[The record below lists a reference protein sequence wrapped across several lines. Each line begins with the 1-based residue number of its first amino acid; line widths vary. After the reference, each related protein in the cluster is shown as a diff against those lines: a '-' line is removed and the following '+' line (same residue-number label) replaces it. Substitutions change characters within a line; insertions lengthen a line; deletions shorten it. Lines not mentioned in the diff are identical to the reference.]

1 MEPSGVGNGF
11 IFATDMSLI
20 VNSGRGYVSANK
32 TVASVHG
39 SVVQISCTNQFVQN
53 QGKTMLN
60 SGPSGNPKPRSVPRP
75 SLMNLSVEEE
85 NLAAIPFAVLE
96 RRVGKRVGK
105 IEINGTKTL
114 PDGTKVRV
122 VWQVQGNNEL
132 GLPTEQDLDIFVA
145 LGVLTF
151 RNDFAKT
158 VVFTGREIA
167 RILDIGMVHGKFYKR
182 LKLAMDRFI
191 PLRFR
196 ALTETEQGEE
206 VKWCN
211 VFQEASF
218 SLNRTTGRCTGSVT
232 WTDKLIQSMDSGF
245 FRLLDANRYMELDG
259 ITVKHLY
266 RYLAVAFARTDVVI
280 IDARRLS
287 AEHLGIL
294 NPPKYLSRLM
304 QTLEP
309 AFEQLIRIQ
318 VLGSYQIVSSEDWR
332 IALHR
337 HANYVSERK
346 TLAMHGALLD
356 PETRRNECA
365 DRLQQCGISGKAA
378 AQHCRT
384 ASTAVDFHNL
394 ERCAAV
400 LRAMLD
406 EEVLPHVATSLI
418 RNVLEAGPGSPEGA
432 ETLDWCEIA
441 VHVCR
446 QKKRAGQ
453 ALRNSA
459 GLLVKIVKDPETR
472 SRVVSPE
479 MEKTLRAGFRSQR
492 EMAERQHKEDLER
505 SLILE
510 YERFR
515 VEIAERL
522 FQDTPDAKK
531 AVLRKQKAELLRQ
544 QERFLRI
551 PLEVQ
556 EKEIEN
562 AIIQEIARKEA
573 PPYEKWRLRKQA
585 QQAVLSFA
593 ESEEPSTGVIA

>member
-1 MEPSGVGNGF
+1 M
-11 IFATDMSLI
+11 
-20 VNSGRGYVSANK
+20 RG
-32 TVASVHG
+32 
-39 SVVQISCTNQFVQN
+39 VVQIRGIVS
-53 QGKTMLN
+53 M
-60 SGPSGNPKPRSVPRP
+60 PSGISSKVKPNPKP

-96 RRVGKRVGK
+96 RRVGKKVGK
-105 IEINGTKTL
+105 IEINGNKIL

-158 VVFTGREIA
+158 ITFTGREIA

-196 ALTETEQGEE
+196 ALTESEQHEE

-259 ITVKHLY
+259 ITAKHLY
-266 RYLAVAFARTDVVI
+266 RFLAVAFAKTEIVL
-280 IDARRLS
+280 IDARQLS
-287 AEHLGIL
+287 TEHLGIL

-309 AFEQLIRIQ
+309 AFEQLSRIQ
-318 VLGSYQIVSSEDWR
+318 ILGSWQIVSTEDWR

-337 HANYVSERK
+337 HPNYVSERK
-346 TLAMHGALLD
+346 TLLLQTSATD
-356 PETRRNECA
+356 PETRRAQCRE
-365 DRLQQCGISGKAA
+365 RLQQAGITAKSAA
-378 AQHCRT
+378 AYCQAAAT
-384 ASTAVDFHNL
+384 AMDFYAL
-394 ERCAAV
+394 ERSARLLAA
-400 LRAMLD
+400 MI
-406 EEVLPHVATSLI
+406 EEDVLPHVAISII
-418 RNVLEAGPGSPEGA
+418 RTALDSGVTTPQAVDL
-432 ETLDWCEIA
+432 LDWCEIA

-446 QKKRAGQ
+446 HKRTTGQ

-459 GLLVKIVKDPETR
+459 GLLVKIVKDSATR
-472 SRVVSPE
+472 SRSVTPE
-479 MEKTLRAGFRSQR
+479 LETALKNSYRRQEQAVEL
-492 EMAERQHKEDLER
+492 QHKEDLER
-505 SLILE
+505 TLILD
-510 YERFR
+510 YERSR
-515 VEIAERL
+515 THLAEML
-522 FQDTPDAKK
+522 FQEMPEAKK
-531 AVLRKQKAELLRQ
+531 TLLRKQKAEQLRQ
-544 QERFLRI
+544 QERFQRI
-551 PLEVQ
+551 SPEIQ
-556 EKEIEN
+556 EREIEA
-562 AIIQEIARKEA
+562 AIIQDIARKEA
-573 PPYEKWRLRKQA
+573 PPFEKWRLRKQA
-585 QQAVLSFA
+585 QQAVLAFA
-593 ESEEPSTGVIA
+593 VPEACEYTA